1 MNILLIVLA
10 IVVCL
15 IVVIL
20 IVALFTEKRYSV
32 AREIVIDRASD
43 DVFQYIR
50 LLKNQENYSKWVMTD
65 PNKKTVSTGIDGT
78 VGFIYA
84 WDGNKDAG
92 KGEQEIKGIVEGKRM
107 DVEIRFQ
114 KPFEAIATV
123 PFVVEAISP
132 QQSRFTWSMNS
143 TMNYPMNIMLAVMS
157 IDKMLG
163 KDMEIS
169 LKTLKGIL
177 ENK

>member
-1 MNILLIVLA
+1 MNILLIILA
-10 IVVCL
+10 IVGGL
-15 IVVIL
+15 IALIL
-20 IVALFTEKRYSV
+20 IVALFTEKAYSV
-32 AREIVIDRASD
+32 ERGIVIDRASD

-50 LLKNQENYSKWVMTD
+50 YLKNQENYSKWVMTD

-84 WDGNKDAG
+84 WHGNKDAG
-92 KGEQEIKGIVEGKRM
+92 KGEQEIVSIVEGKRM

-114 KPFEAIATV
+114 KPFEAVATV
-123 PFVVEAISP
+123 PFIVEAISP
-132 QQSRFTWSMNS
+132 QQSRFIWSMNS
-143 TMNYPMNIMLAVMS
+143 KMNYPMNIMLAVMS